1 MPKESKKVETKKM
14 EEAKDAETKD
24 AEIKDAEIK
33 DVEIKDEKTK
43 GKKGKKDVLKI
54 PNTVTIYVKTRIPNY
69 TKLLY
74 EPYMTV
80 PTSKSHTVYFDP
92 LIQYIPGAITDI
104 PPKAPTDAKYTQFF
118 EANQFDSLINR
129 CISKV
134 FNFQKNP
141 KKLFNFQKERTL
153 DQAIKENLI
162 NKNIQLTVNSLFKP
176 NGLFYINKRPY
187 TILNRHWKTNN
198 WDVDT
203 KTEDKLISPFSNL
216 SYKDA
221 QKEADEELDAF
232 KNKYSTPLEI

>member
-1 MPKESKKVETKKM
+1 
-14 EEAKDAETKD
+14 
-24 AEIKDAEIK
+24 
-33 DVEIKDEKTK
+33 
-43 GKKGKKDVLKI
+43 
-54 PNTVTIYVKTRIPNY
+54 
-69 TKLLY
+69 
-74 EPYMTV
+74 MTV

-162 NKNIQLTVNSLFKP
+162 NKNI
-176 NGLFYINKRPY
+176 
-187 TILNRHWKTNN
+187 
-198 WDVDT
+198 
-203 KTEDKLISPFSNL
+203 E
-216 SYKDA
+216 
-221 QKEADEELDAF
+221 
-232 KNKYSTPLEI
+232 